1 VTLREHRDSVPMSC
15 PKCGN
20 GEPEWFRGPFYSVRN
35 DELQYSCKICFYEFS
50 TDTVEQQRKK
60 EASP

>member
-1 VTLREHRDSVPMSC
+1 MSC